1 MTYTTAKKALGVL
14 LGSTGLAAAA
24 LFAVPATASA
34 AVPAESTLTTLTQLT
49 GLIEQ
54 PSPAAVDAEVA
65 RLTKEVSATVL
76 STTVLSTYG
85 PAQTRE
91 QRSAMAQR
99 RLAAASSGN
108 AAAVCGTPKIVSA
121 AYLRRFGGSPV
132 VGAVQLRRDDCS
144 RYWGDLTMYEKMP
157 KNAFATAFITKL
169 KDGSSVTWS
178 CDSAGGNGRVTEN
191 QTTCHTPKIAA
202 SDTEIRLIA
211 SAHEYHGG
219 NGGWAR
225 VSWGQ
230 TPATR

>member
-1 MTYTTAKKALGVL
+1 MTDMTARKALGVL

-34 AVPAESTLTTLTQLT
+34 ATPAETPLHTLHTLTVLSR
-49 GLIEQ
+49 LIE
-54 PSPAAVDAEVA
+54 PSPAAVDAEVG
-65 RLTKEVSATVL
+65 RLTDEVSATVL
-76 STTVLSTYG
+76 STYA

-91 QRSAMAQR
+91 QRSATAER
-99 RLAAASSGN
+99 RLAAARSGN
-108 AAAVCGTPKIVSA
+108 AVAACGSPRIVSA

-169 KDGSSVTWS
+169 KDGSTVTWS

-191 QTTCHTPKIAA
+191 QTTCYTPKIAA

-219 NGGWAR
+219 NGGWAK

>member
-1 MTYTTAKKALGVL
+1 MTDTTARKAFGVL
-14 LGSTGLAAAA
+14 LGSTALAAAA
-24 LFAVPATASA
+24 LIAVPATASA
-34 AVPAESTLTTLTQLT
+34 ATPAETTLASTQQLLAAVT
-49 GLIEQ
+49 QQ
-54 PSPAAVDAEVA
+54 PSPAAIDAEVA

-76 STTVLSTYG
+76 STYA
-85 PAQTRE
+85 PAPTRE
-91 QRSAMAQR
+91 QRSATAQR
-99 RLAAASSGN
+99 RLAAAQSGD

-144 RYWGDLTMYEKMP
+144 RYWGELTMYEKMP

-169 KDGSSVTWS
+169 KDGSTVTWS
-178 CDSAGGNGRVTEN
+178 CDSGGGNGRVTEN

>member
-1 MTYTTAKKALGVL
+1 MTDMTARKALGVL

-24 LFAVPATASA
+24 LLAVPATASA
-34 AVPAESTLTTLTQLT
+34 VTPAEAPLSTLTTLTTLT
-49 GLIEQ
+49 ER

-65 RLTKEVSATVL
+65 RLTKEISATVL
-76 STTVLSTYG
+76 STHA
-85 PAQTRE
+85 PAQTSE
-91 QRSAMAQR
+91 QRSATTR
-99 RLAAASSGN
+99 RLAAARSGN
-108 AAAVCGTPKIVSA
+108 ATCGAPKIVSA

-144 RYWGDLTMYEKMP
+144 RYWGNLTMYEKMP

-169 KDGSSVTWS
+169 KDGDSVTWS

-191 QTTCHTPKIAA
+191 QTTCYTPKIAA

>member
-1 MTYTTAKKALGVL
+1 MTNTTARKALGVL
-14 LGSTGLAAAA
+14 LGSTGLAAGA

-34 AVPAESTLTTLTQLT
+34 STPAETTLTTLTSLT
-49 GLIEQ
+49 ALTER
-54 PSPAAVDAEVA
+54 PSPAAIDAEVA

-76 STTVLSTYG
+76 SVYA
-85 PAQTRE
+85 PAPTRE
-91 QRSAMAQR
+91 QRSATEQR
-99 RLAAASSGN
+99 RLAAARSGN
-108 AAAVCGTPKIVSA
+108 AAVVCGTPKIVSA

-144 RYWGDLTMYEKMP
+144 RYWGELTMYEKMP